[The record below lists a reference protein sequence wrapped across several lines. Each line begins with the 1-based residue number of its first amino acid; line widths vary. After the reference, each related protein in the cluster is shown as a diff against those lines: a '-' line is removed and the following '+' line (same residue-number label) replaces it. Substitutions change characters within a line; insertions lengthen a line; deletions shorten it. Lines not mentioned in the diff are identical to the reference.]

1 MEHAELISGAFADV
15 KKSILGLDNFP
26 FWVKLF
32 LQIALPVVVG
42 GVVATIF
49 LQLIVKP
56 ILVELLVNDNLGFT
70 ENGLSYMLQYGAIT
84 FGFLCI
90 FLVPLFQGFLYR
102 LIRTDKFPKAGNRM
116 ALFFSGWRVNIVCI
130 FYAIPLII
138 IYLLFA
144 TLYLFIEGKV
154 TGFAGVF
161 PVGNALIDTV
171 IFIIY
176 AALMLIVLII
186 VSLFAVISLV
196 HVARGASFRYAFSI
210 KNSMRIIRKIGWYNY
225 LLCLVICAIPILIL
239 TVIFL
244 GIGLGVS
251 GAAVAG
257 FVVVGVYIFLLIPLI
272 IFCCRYITKVYDVG
286 ILPVKEDTEDFD
298 DF

>member
-15 KKSILGLDNFP
+15 KKALFGWNNFP
-26 FWVKLF
+26 FWIKLF
-32 LQIALPVVVG
+32 LQIVIPIVVG
-42 GVVATIF
+42 ILAATII
-49 LQLIVKP
+49 LQIIVKP
-56 ILVELLVNDNLGFT
+56 ILIDLLINDNLGFT
-70 ENGLSYMLQYGAIT
+70 ENGLTYMLEFAAVS
-84 FGFLCI
+84 FGFFCI
-90 FLVPLFQGFLYR
+90 FLVPIFQGFLYR
-102 LIRTDKFPKAGNRM
+102 LIRTDKFPKAGNQT
-116 ALFFSGWRVNIVCI
+116 ALFFSGWRVNIVCL
-130 FYAIPLII
+130 FYAIPLVI

-144 TLYLFIEGKV
+144 TLYLLLEGKF

-171 IFIIY
+171 VFIIY

-210 KNSMRIIRKIGWYNY
+210 KNSMRMIKQIGWYNY
-225 LLCLVICAIPILIL
+225 LLCLVLCAIPILIL

-244 GIGLGVS
+244 GIGISVS
-251 GAAVAG
+251 GAAAAG
-257 FVVVGVYIFLLIPLI
+257 FIVVGVYIFLLIPLI

-286 ILPVKEDTEDFD
+286 ILPVQEDTEEFD